1 MWAPIF
7 CWGLFL
13 FECWDP
19 LERELRGDVLK
30 SETGKIRRRRRRRD
44 SWRTKHLTRRVFHL
58 LGLLFDCSDTMAFQF
73 GGTFCAKWFLFLSYP
88 AVTDGLL
95 TGAGETFFEFCQT
108 PKGAGWQLGISITA
122 RRRRR
127 TTRQW
132 TLMVSFV
139 SLEVEDER
147 EKRDNPLLGR
157 AKSPKVNYFGWG
169 VKKNQSE

>member
-1 MWAPIF
+1 MEAPIF

-30 SETGKIRRRRRRRD
+30 SETGKIRRRRRRD

-95 TGAGETFFEFCQT
+95 TGAGETFLNFARHQNTKRQGKRCRMT
-108 PKGAGWQLGISITA
+108 IVGISITA

-127 TTRQW
+127 Q
-132 TLMVSFV
+132 
-139 SLEVEDER
+139 
-147 EKRDNPLLGR
+147 
-157 AKSPKVNYFGWG
+157 
-169 VKKNQSE
+169 